1 MSPLRRNLLGII
13 PTTAALALVP
23 PLAGL
28 ALLDVNSHRL
38 AVAALALL
46 GAAGAAILL
55 WYRIDRRLSDPVQH
69 LAKIVHQAAADKNY
83 ALRAERR
90 GGRDL
95 DLLINGVNELL
106 AQSQA
111 LDEGLEAA
119 RSELERHVQERTA
132 ELQRERTK
140 FNEAQQIAHVGSWE
154 WDLGPNRITWS
165 EELHRIFGLEPGG
178 TPLTYE
184 AYLERIHPSERAG
197 VRAAIDHAL
206 KDQRPFTREER
217 IVRPDGEIR
226 ELFVWGKVV
235 ADDEGRPSRMLGVA
249 QDITDVRRAERELA
263 ARARDLER
271 SNADLEQFAYVA
283 SHDLQEP
290 LRMVASYVQLLSRRY
305 RGKLDKDAD
314 EFIAFAVDGATRMQN
329 LIRDLLTYSR
339 VTRLAGP
346 MEIVDTGQALL
357 ASLVNLKVAVEESG
371 AHIAYD
377 SLPPVRGDAT
387 ALIALFQ
394 NLVGN
399 AVKFRAGR
407 TPEVRIDAARRAD
420 EWIFSVK
427 DNGIGF
433 DPQYAE
439 RVFVIFQR
447 LNTRDK
453 YEGTGIG
460 LAICKK
466 IVERHGGRIWVE
478 TKPGEGSTFFF
489 SIPGLPADARRTAH
503 PAGRTDMPRP

>member
-1 MSPLRRNLLGII
+1 MRSALGGII
-13 PTTAALALVP
+13 LTTAALALVP
-23 PLAGL
+23 VLAIV
-28 ALLDVNSHRL
+28 AFVDVNSHRL
-38 AVAALALL
+38 IIAALAVILAGGGAFLL
-46 GAAGAAILL
+46 RH
-55 WYRIDRRLSDPVQH
+55 RINRRLAGPIHELARVVQE
-69 LAKIVHQAAADKNY
+69 AAASRNY
-83 ALRAERR
+83 SARADLGGGVALAP
-90 GGRDL
+90 L
-95 DLLINGVNELL
+95 VTGVNELL
-106 AQSQA
+106 SQGQA
-111 LDEGLEAA
+111 LDAALEAA
-119 RSELERHVQERTA
+119 RTELERHVQERTA

-154 WDLGPNRITWS
+154 WDIAPNRITWS
-165 EELHRIFGLEPGG
+165 EELYRIFGLEPGG
-178 TPLTYE
+178 APVTYD
-184 AYLERIHPSERAG
+184 AYLERIHPSERAA

-235 ADDEGRPSRMLGVA
+235 SDDEGRTSRMLGVA

-263 ARARDLER
+263 ARARELER

-305 RGKLDKDAD
+305 KGKLDKDAD
-314 EFIAFAVDGATRMQN
+314 EFIAFAVDGASRMQN

-339 VTRLAGP
+339 VTRLARP
-346 MEIVDTGQALL
+346 MDIVDTDQALL
-357 ASLVNLKVAVEESG
+357 AALVNLKVAVEE
-371 AHIAYD
+371 AKARIVHDA
-377 SLPPVRGDAT
+377 LPSVRGDAT

-399 AVKFRAGR
+399 AVKFRGGR
-407 TPEVRIDAARRAD
+407 TPEVRIEAARRGD

-433 DPQYAE
+433 DPQYSE

-489 SIPGLPADARRTAH
+489 SLPGLPSDARRPAQA
-503 PAGRTDMPRP
+503 AGRTDVPRP